1 MSDVVL
7 MVETLLDN
15 IDLII
20 DAGIQLIIGL
30 ADGLIAAL
38 PQLIDK
44 IPVIID
50 KLINAIV
57 NNLPKLIEM
66 GITLIIKLSEGLIK
80 VFHNWYQRNKFV
92 IKWNKKLFWKNDIYR
107 WWFLR

>member
-1 MSDVVL
+1 MLNHYQTLIPQTVSDVVL

-80 VFHNWYQRNKFV
+80 AIPQL
-92 IKWNKKLFWKNDIYR
+92 ISKK
-107 WWFLR
+107 

>member
-66 GITLIIKLSEGLIK
+66 GITLIVKLAEGLIK
-80 VFHNWYQRNKFV
+80 AIPQL
-92 IKWNKKLFWKNDIYR
+92 ISKK
-107 WWFLR
+107 